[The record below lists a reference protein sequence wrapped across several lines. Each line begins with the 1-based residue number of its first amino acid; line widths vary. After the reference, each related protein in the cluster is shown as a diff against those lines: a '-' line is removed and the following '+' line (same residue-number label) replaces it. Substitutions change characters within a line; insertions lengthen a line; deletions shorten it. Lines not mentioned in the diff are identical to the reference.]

1 MRISIIIPT
10 KDRPYKI
17 KRLLNQLYNNKFFFN
32 EILIIDSSNADNKKK
47 LTFIIKQAN
56 LNIKLINSR
65 PSISLQRNKGLKSMK
80 KNNTFFMLLDDDIVF
95 KKNSFVEMKKFI
107 NKNEKLYIGYGFNLI
122 SKINYGFLESTKRKK
137 FIEKLGIYNTN
148 IGKIVPSGW
157 QTKINNVK
165 KNQEVEWL
173 STQAVIYAN
182 NNKKINF
189 DNFFKGYSYLEDLDY
204 SYRMSNF
211 GKLIVVKKA
220 MYYHNNNIERK
231 SFSFGQ
237 KEFINR
243 YHFIKKNKIYTKYF
257 FLGAFI
263 KTFLNLSKLQLLRVL
278 GNISGLTKILKNNKF

>member
-32 EILIIDSSNADNKKK
+32 EILVVDSSNVDNKRK
-47 LTFIIKQAN
+47 LIFIIKQTE
-56 LNIKLINSR
+56 LNIKLINSIA
-65 PSISLQRNKGLKSMK
+65 SISVQRNKGLKNMK
-80 KNNTFFMLLDDDIVF
+80 KSNKFFMFLDDDIVF

-107 NKNEKLYIGYGFNLI
+107 KKNEKLYIGYGFNLI
-122 SKINYGFLESTKRKK
+122 SKIDYGFLESIKRNKI
-137 FIEKLGIYNTN
+137 IEKFGIYNTK

-165 KNQEVEWL
+165 QNQEVEWL
-173 STQAVIYAN
+173 STQAVIYK
-182 NNKKINF
+182 NKKKKLYF

-211 GKLIVVKKA
+211 GNLIVVKKA

-243 YHFIKKNKIYTKYF
+243 YYFIKKNKIYTRYF
-257 FLGAFI
+257 FLGGVVKI
-263 KTFLNLSKLQLLRVL
+263 FLNLSKLQLLKVL

>member
-10 KDRPYKI
+10 KDRPHKV
-17 KRLLNQLYNNKFFFN
+17 KKLLNQLYSNKFFFN
-32 EILIIDSSNADNKKK
+32 EILIVDSSNVDNKKK
-47 LTFIIKQAN
+47 LIFIIKQAN

-65 PSISLQRNKGLKSMK
+65 SSISLQRNKGLKNMK
-80 KNNTFFMLLDDDIVF
+80 KNNSFFMFLDDDIIF
-95 KKNSFVEMKKFI
+95 KKSSFIEMKKFI
-107 NKNEKLYIGYGFNLI
+107 NKNEKVYIGYGFNLI
-122 SKINYGFLESTKRKK
+122 SKVNYGFLENIKKNK
-137 FIEKLGIYNTN
+137 FIEKLGIYNTK

-157 QTKINNVK
+157 QTKINDVK

-220 MYYHNNNIERK
+220 MYYHNNDIERK

-243 YHFIKKNKIYTKYF
+243 YHFIKKNKIYTRYF
-257 FLGAFI
+257 FLGAVV
-263 KTFLNLSKLQLLRVL
+263 KTILNLSKLQLLRVL

>member
-1 MRISIIIPT
+1 MRLSIIIPT
-10 KDRPYKI
+10 KDRPYKV
-17 KRLLNQLYNNKFFFN
+17 KRLLNQLCNNKFFFN
-32 EILIIDSSNADNKKK
+32 EILVVDSSNVDNKKK
-47 LTFIIKQAN
+47 LIFIIKQAN

-65 PSISLQRNKGLKSMK
+65 SSISLQRNKGLKNMK
-80 KNNTFFMLLDDDIVF
+80 KNNRFFMFLDDDIIF
-95 KKNSFVEMKKFI
+95 KKSSFIEMKKFI
-107 NKNEKLYIGYGFNLI
+107 NKNEKVYIGYGFNLI
-122 SKINYGFLESTKRKK
+122 SKVNYGFLENIKRNK
-137 FIEKLGIYNTN
+137 FIEKLGIYNTK

-157 QTKINNVK
+157 QTKINDVK

-211 GKLIVVKKA
+211 GKLIIVKKA
-220 MYYHNNNIERK
+220 TYNHNNNIERK

-243 YHFIKKNKIYTKYF
+243 YHFIKKNKIYTRYF
-257 FLGAFI
+257 FLGAVV
-263 KTFLNLSKLQLLRVL
+263 KTILNLSKLQLLRVL